1 MFPLTK
7 EHIYNLCWSFSLLG
21 VCLSFLCEGTAN
33 FFLCFFLVGMGWVGI
48 GWGLKHPR
56 RIFVFSLVWSGVWW
70 GGGEWGEGVFL
81 GSMVWGTGKFRL
93 FYCKFR
99 KTWQK
104 FGNFHQTLKSP
115 KLARI
120 KNIILK
126 LQIETNITRNWK

>member
-1 MFPLTK
+1 MFPPMK

-21 VCLSFLCEGTAN
+21 VYVSFLCQGTAN
-33 FFLCFFLVGMGWVGI
+33 FFLVGMGWVGI

-56 RIFVFSLVWSGVWW
+56 RIFVFSLVWSGAWA
-70 GGGEWGEGVFL
+70 GEWGEGVFL
-81 GSMVWGTGKFRL
+81 GGMEWGTGKFRL

-99 KTWQK
+99 KNWQK

-126 LQIETNITRNWK
+126 LQIQKNNTRNWK